1 MRALVTGA
9 SGFVG
14 RYLTAALRETGDE
27 VLTAGTQ
34 RDGKDFVPIDLADQ
48 PSLLSA
54 IDLAQPDVIY
64 HLAAQTFV
72 PDSLEA
78 PNATYDA
85 NILGTA
91 RLLQAVRD
99 WRDRSGKNPR
109 ILFTSSAEVYGRR
122 EPSEFPLLE
131 SLDTRPANPYAASKA
146 AAESIALAEARSYGM
161 DVIVTRA
168 FNHIGPGQSDQ
179 FVVASF
185 AAQLAK
191 IVAGEKPLLYVGNL
205 QAQRDFLDVRDVV
218 TAYVALAKDARSG
231 EVYNVCSGTVISISE
246 ILRQLITAARVAV
259 EVREDAT
266 RMRPADVPVFYGSN
280 QKLRE
285 LTGWSP
291 KVPLARS
298 LREIYEA
305 ARNKAAS

>member
-14 RYLTAALRETGDE
+14 HYLTAALREAGHE
-27 VLTAGTQ
+27 VLATGTA
-34 RDGKDFVPIDLADQ
+34 RDGTGFVPIDLADTR
-48 PSLLSA
+48 SLRAA

-72 PDSLEA
+72 PDSLEV
-78 PNATYDA
+78 PDATYDP

-91 RLLQAVRD
+91 RLLQAVRE
-99 WRDRSGKNPR
+99 WRESSGKNPR

-122 EPSEFPLLE
+122 NPGEFPLTE

-146 AAESIALAEARSYGM
+146 AAEAIVLAEARSFEM

-168 FNHIGPGQSDQ
+168 FNHIGPGQSDR

-185 AAQLAK
+185 AAGLAK
-191 IVAGEKPLLYVGNL
+191 IAAGCEPLLYVGNL
-205 QAQRDFLDVRDVV
+205 QSQRDFLDVRDVV
-218 TAYVALAKDARSG
+218 AAYLALVRDGQSA
-231 EVYNVCSGTVISISE
+231 EVYNVCSGTPIGISE

-259 EVREDAT
+259 EVREDPS
-266 RMRPADVPVFYGSN
+266 RMRRSDVPLFYGNN
-280 QKLRE
+280 QKLRA
-285 LTGWSP
+285 LTGWAP
-291 KVPLARS
+291 QIPLARS
-298 LREIYEA
+298 LREIYDA
-305 ARNKAAS
+305 ARNKAAP